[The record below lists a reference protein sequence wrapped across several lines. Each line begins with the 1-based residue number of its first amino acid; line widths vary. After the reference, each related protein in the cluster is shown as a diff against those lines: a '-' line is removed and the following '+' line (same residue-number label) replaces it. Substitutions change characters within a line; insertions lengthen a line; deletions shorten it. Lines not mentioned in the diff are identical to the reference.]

1 MKARYT
7 CTCDPAL
14 AKELREDYTYKR
26 QAVLE
31 LPQWSLE
38 RKHRLQKD
46 YPPTVCVDNCIV
58 EAILILWDKGIETT
72 GCCCGHNFER
82 AWVNVHPDDYVVM
95 FELGYEQRPVEVRDG
110 NAHGV
115 YTFYL

>member
-1 MKARYT
+1 MKSYT

-26 QAVLE
+26 QTVLD
-31 LPQWSLE
+31 LPAWSME
-38 RKHRLQKD
+38 RRRRLQKGVS
-46 YPPTVCVDNCIV
+46 PTVCVDNCIV
-58 EAILILWDKGIETT
+58 DAIEILWDKGIETT
-72 GCCCGHNFER
+72 GCCCGHNIER
-82 AWVNVHPDDYVVM
+82 GWVNVHPEDYIAM

-110 NAHGV
+110 CVIGA